1 MIAGICKECG
11 IVSAMFRDS
20 CKEKG
25 GFLITTGWIW
35 CKKRFYRHVFGI
47 WRWHRHIGSSQI
59 PGEGLV
65 EEGFFKLVEGVELLL
80 VEGFEPLGLFD

>member
-1 MIAGICKECG
+1 MQTKAGFLYMIAGMCKECG

-35 CKKRFYRHVFGI
+35 CKKAILSTRFRDMASASTYRI
-47 WRWHRHIGSSQI
+47 LTDCR
-59 PGEGLV
+59 
-65 EEGFFKLVEGVELLL
+65 
-80 VEGFEPLGLFD
+80 